1 MSNTEEFTGKIA
13 DIVLEDGYRPSND
26 EPYMSPKQRAFF
38 YQLLQ
43 KWQEQLQGDA
53 QKTVSVMTEEKA
65 VFADPSD
72 RATLETDRNFELRTR
87 DRERKLISK
96 IRRTMMVIEA
106 NEYGYCE
113 ECDVEIGLRRLEA
126 RPVTDQCIACK
137 TKEERSEKT
146 SSGSIDDA
154 IE

>member
-1 MSNTEEFTGKIA
+1 MSNTDEQTEKIA
-13 DIVLEDGYRPSND
+13 DMVLPKSYKPSKD
-26 EPYMSPKQRAFF
+26 EAYMSPKQRAFF
-38 YQLLQ
+38 YQLLDS
-43 KWQEQLQGDA
+43 WQQQLRGDA
-53 QKTVSVMTEEKA
+53 SKTVSTMTEEKA
-65 VFADPSD
+65 LFADPSD

-96 IRRTMMVIEA
+96 ILRTMEVVEA

-113 ECDVEIGLRRLEA
+113 ECGVEIGLGRLEA
-126 RPVTDQCIACK
+126 RPVTDQCIGCK

-154 IE
+154 VE